1 MKRIGLAV
9 VTAVLTARLFAG
21 SVCPAQDPAGPLVG
35 GDFDPLA
42 GVADELGPPV
52 TIAAAIESGAD
63 GKPDLVAVT
72 AKLEEGWHLYAVTQK
87 AGGPLATKITV
98 AADSPRQAAGPFV
111 PAEPPKV
118 RTVDDVPAWKGLP
131 IEEHAGVVTWRA
143 PLAPGSGEV
152 RGAVRLQLCQD
163 TSCLPPRTIAFVA
176 KSGPPGGG
184 PAGPGKTA
192 AGQGGAAAA
201 ATFSPERTHVR
212 LEASFGSARQEAGR
226 KVWPL
231 VVRLVPEAGWHLYR
245 PASIAATDVG
255 QGKPTIVAVETGRD
269 RVVAVRATEAE
280 AAVAEELAA
289 AGAVEGPVQLEILV
303 ADDPAAEEPIGL
315 VLGLQTCSD
324 TTCDPPTGV
333 RLAVDPPAAD
343 GEPLIDFEPAKY
355 GEAAA
360 SPAPLADV
368 ADPLPSEAPQPAADP
383 PVVGPPNTSPASSLS
398 LPLALLMGLTGG
410 LILNLMPCVLP
421 VLGLKLMSFAQQSG
435 RARQEV
441 FQMNLWYCAG
451 LFAVFF
457 ALATASVAA
466 NIGLGSVNLAW
477 GEQFTWVPFK
487 VGMIAVVFAFAL
499 SFLGVWELPIPG
511 FIGEKAGHV
520 QSQEGP
526 LGAFLK
532 GVLSTVLATPCSG
545 PFLGPVFGFTLGQPT
560 AVTYAVFGS
569 IALGMSLPYILVGLF
584 PGLVKFLPKPGNWMV
599 TFKEVLG
606 FVMLG
611 TVAFLFFQLQK
622 QPANFVPTFVMLI
635 GIWMGCWWVGRAQ
648 ERTGVAGFG
657 QWIQAAAI
665 AGGIGLAA
673 LLWLGPADSPLRSSL
688 IASLR
693 PARQLLQKAG
703 PLARLNNYLPSESP
717 IEWESFAPAR
727 LQELRASGITV
738 MLDFS
743 ADWCLTCKL
752 NLQGAIET
760 ESVHDLV
767 RKNRVVP
774 VLADWTDGSEEI
786 RAALEGLG
794 SRSIPLLAIYPAAKP
809 GEQPPEP
816 IILRDLLS
824 EGQVLAALEQAGPS
838 CCPPP
843 EIRAAAAPEAAGR

>member
-1 MKRIGLAV
+1 
-9 VTAVLTARLFAG
+9 
-21 SVCPAQDPAGPLVG
+21 
-35 GDFDPLA
+35 
-42 GVADELGPPV
+42 
-52 TIAAAIESGAD
+52 
-63 GKPDLVAVT
+63 
-72 AKLEEGWHLYAVTQK
+72 
-87 AGGPLATKITV
+87 
-98 AADSPRQAAGPFV
+98 
-111 PAEPPKV
+111 
-118 RTVDDVPAWKGLP
+118 
-131 IEEHAGVVTWRA
+131 
-143 PLAPGSGEV
+143 
-152 RGAVRLQLCQD
+152 
-163 TSCLPPRTIAFVA
+163 
-176 KSGPPGGG
+176 
-184 PAGPGKTA
+184 
-192 AGQGGAAAA
+192 
-201 ATFSPERTHVR
+201 
-212 LEASFGSARQEAGR
+212 
-226 KVWPL
+226 

-245 PASIAATDVG
+245 PAATAETEIG
-255 QGKPTIVAVETGRD
+255 QGTPTIVAVETSKD

-303 ADDPAAEEPIGL
+303 ADDPTAEEPVGI

-333 RLAVDPPAAD
+333 RLVVDPPAGG
-343 GEPLIDFEPAKY
+343 GEPLIDFEAAKY

-360 SPAPLADV
+360 SPVPVAVAVAAKPAP
-368 ADPLPSEAPQPAADP
+368 APVPQAMGVSPPQAA
-383 PVVGPPNTSPASSLS
+383 PASSLS
-398 LPLALLMGLTGG
+398 LPLALLMGLAGG

-648 ERTGVAGFG
+648 ERIGVAGFG
-657 QWIQAAAI
+657 QWVQATAI

-673 LLWLGPADSPLRSSL
+673 LLWLGPSDSPIRSSL

-693 PARQLLQKAG
+693 PARKLLQQAG

-717 IEWESFAPAR
+717 IAWEPFAPAR
-727 LQELRASGITV
+727 LQELRTSGITV
-738 MLDFS
+738 MVDFS

-760 ESVHDLV
+760 ENVHDLV

-809 GEQPPEP
+809 GERPPEP
-816 IILRDLLS
+816 IILRDLLT
-824 EGQVLAALEQAGPS
+824 EGQVLTALEQAGPS

-843 EIRAAAAPEAAGR
+843 EIRAAAAPEPAGR

>member
-1 MKRIGLAV
+1 
-9 VTAVLTARLFAG
+9 VTTRLGVGPAEVEFATAR
-21 SVCPAQDPAGPLVG
+21 
-35 GDFDPLA
+35 
-42 GVADELGPPV
+42 
-52 TIAAAIESGAD
+52 
-63 GKPDLVAVT
+63 
-72 AKLEEGWHLYAVTQK
+72 YA
-87 AGGPLATKITV
+87 
-98 AADSPRQAAGPFV
+98 
-111 PAEPPKV
+111 
-118 RTVDDVPAWKGLP
+118 
-131 IEEHAGVVTWRA
+131 
-143 PLAPGSGEV
+143 
-152 RGAVRLQLCQD
+152 
-163 TSCLPPRTIAFVA
+163 
-176 KSGPPGGG
+176 
-184 PAGPGKTA
+184 
-192 AGQGGAAAA
+192 
-201 ATFSPERTHVR
+201 
-212 LEASFGSARQEAGR
+212 
-226 KVWPL
+226 
-231 VVRLVPEAGWHLYR
+231 
-245 PASIAATDVG
+245 
-255 QGKPTIVAVETGRD
+255 
-269 RVVAVRATEAE
+269 
-280 AAVAEELAA
+280 
-289 AGAVEGPVQLEILV
+289 
-303 ADDPAAEEPIGL
+303 
-315 VLGLQTCSD
+315 
-324 TTCDPPTGV
+324 
-333 RLAVDPPAAD
+333 
-343 GEPLIDFEPAKY
+343 
-355 GEAAA
+355 EAAA
-360 SPAPLADV
+360 SPATIKAPALPV
-368 ADPLPSEAPQPAADP
+368 AASGSAAASGAGAAYPAA
-383 PVVGPPNTSPASSLS
+383 SLS
-398 LPLALLMGLTGG
+398 LPVALLYGLLGG

-441 FQMNLWYCAG
+441 FTMNLWYCAG
-451 LFAVFF
+451 VFAVFF

-466 NIGLGSVNLAW
+466 NIGLAGTNLGW
-477 GEQFTWVPFK
+477 GQQFQFVEFRIA
-487 VGMIAVVFAFAL
+487 MIGIVFAFAL

-648 ERTGVAGFG
+648 ERIGVAGFG
-657 QWIQAAAI
+657 QWVQATAI

-673 LLWLGPADSPLRSSL
+673 LLWLGPPDSPIRSSL

-693 PARQLLQKAG
+693 PARKLLQQAG

-717 IEWESFAPAR
+717 IEWEPFAPAR
-727 LQELRASGITV
+727 LQELRTSGITV
-738 MLDFS
+738 MVDFS

-760 ESVHDLV
+760 ENVHDLV

-809 GEQPPEP
+809 GERPPEP
-816 IILRDLLS
+816 IILRDLLT
-824 EGQVLAALEQAGPS
+824 EGQVLTALEQAGPS

-843 EIRAAAAPEAAGR
+843 EIRAAAAPEPAGR

>member
-1 MKRIGLAV
+1 MGLA
-9 VTAVLTARLFAG
+9 
-21 SVCPAQDPAGPLVG
+21 
-35 GDFDPLA
+35 
-42 GVADELGPPV
+42 
-52 TIAAAIESGAD
+52 
-63 GKPDLVAVT
+63 
-72 AKLEEGWHLYAVTQK
+72 
-87 AGGPLATKITV
+87 
-98 AADSPRQAAGPFV
+98 
-111 PAEPPKV
+111 
-118 RTVDDVPAWKGLP
+118 
-131 IEEHAGVVTWRA
+131 
-143 PLAPGSGEV
+143 
-152 RGAVRLQLCQD
+152 
-163 TSCLPPRTIAFVA
+163 
-176 KSGPPGGG
+176 
-184 PAGPGKTA
+184 
-192 AGQGGAAAA
+192 
-201 ATFSPERTHVR
+201 
-212 LEASFGSARQEAGR
+212 
-226 KVWPL
+226 
-231 VVRLVPEAGWHLYR
+231 
-245 PASIAATDVG
+245 
-255 QGKPTIVAVETGRD
+255 
-269 RVVAVRATEAE
+269 
-280 AAVAEELAA
+280 
-289 AGAVEGPVQLEILV
+289 
-303 ADDPAAEEPIGL
+303 
-315 VLGLQTCSD
+315 
-324 TTCDPPTGV
+324 
-333 RLAVDPPAAD
+333 
-343 GEPLIDFEPAKY
+343 
-355 GEAAA
+355 
-360 SPAPLADV
+360 
-368 ADPLPSEAPQPAADP
+368 
-383 PVVGPPNTSPASSLS
+383 
-398 LPLALLMGLTGG
+398 GG

-560 AVTYAVFGS
+560 VVTYAVFGS

-648 ERTGVAGFG
+648 ERIGVAGFG
-657 QWIQAAAI
+657 QWVQATAI
-665 AGGIGLAA
+665 AGCIGLAA
-673 LLWLGPADSPLRSSL
+673 LLWLGPSDSPIRGSL
-688 IASLR
+688 IAALR
-693 PARQLLQKAG
+693 PARQLLQQAG

-717 IEWESFAPAR
+717 IEWEPFAPAR
-727 LQELRASGITV
+727 LQELRTSGITV
-738 MLDFS
+738 MVDFS

-760 ESVHDLV
+760 ENVHDLV

-816 IILRDLLS
+816 IILRDLLT
-824 EGQVLAALEQAGPS
+824 EGQVLTALEQAGPS

-843 EIRAAAAPEAAGR
+843 EIRAAAAPEPAGR